1 MEAATPAGQGLLEF
15 VWLDIGHPSF
25 ASLLDICHSKQSRA
39 HGSEE
44 LLHVALFS
52 VIMVLSSLVCCLP
65 SSVVVCLLLA
75 RSILLPSSSMMT
87 SQPLS
92 VLTSAIQRPGLPFM
106 LPSLAQGHRLSPP
119 VAAKEL
125 TPLASKFFP
134 HRASLLPHSPSFS
147 WFLKTIGTGLG
158 TRKVGFLVCLWCC
171 DHG

>member
-92 VLTSAIQRPGLPFM
+92 VLTSAIQRPGAALHVAESCSRTP
-106 LPSLAQGHRLSPP
+106 PITTSGCQG
-119 VAAKEL
+119 AN
-125 TPLASKFFP
+125 
-134 HRASLLPHSPSFS
+134 
-147 WFLKTIGTGLG
+147 TIGLQVFSTPSITPATLTFIFVVSKNYRNWTG
-158 TRKVGFLVCLWCC
+158 
-171 DHG
+171 D